1 MQVFCMRNQ
10 FRGNL
15 VIGEETFEKEENL
28 EIVKETIVLPFLE
41 FRNQILHKSFF
52 SDYYNFLIIFE

>member
-1 MQVFCMRNQ
+1 MRNQ

>member
-15 VIGEETFEKEENL
+15 VIGEKTFEKEETL
-28 EIVKETIVLPFLE
+28 EIVKETVLFLFLE
-41 FRNQILHKSFF
+41 FRNQVLHKKLF
-52 SDYYNFLIIFE
+52 SEYNFLIIFK